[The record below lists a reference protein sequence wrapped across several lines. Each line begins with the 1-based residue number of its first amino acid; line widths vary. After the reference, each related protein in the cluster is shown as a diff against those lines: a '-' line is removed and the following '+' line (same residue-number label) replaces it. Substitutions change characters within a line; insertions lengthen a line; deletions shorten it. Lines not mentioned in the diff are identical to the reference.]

1 MLGCIYDEKT
11 QREKEDVM
19 MNCNWIFRDL
29 MAKKRIMR
37 EAGIDISELEIW
49 KDGKD
54 PEKRI
59 SEAFKK
65 AGLKMPSMNNR
76 GVA

>member
-1 MLGCIYDEKT
+1 MI
-11 QREKEDVM
+11 
-19 MNCNWIFRDL
+19 
-29 MAKKRIMR
+29 KKRIMR
-37 EAGIDISELEIW
+37 EAGIDISELEVW

-65 AGLKMPSMNNR
+65 AGLTMPNMNNR
-76 GVA
+76 GIA